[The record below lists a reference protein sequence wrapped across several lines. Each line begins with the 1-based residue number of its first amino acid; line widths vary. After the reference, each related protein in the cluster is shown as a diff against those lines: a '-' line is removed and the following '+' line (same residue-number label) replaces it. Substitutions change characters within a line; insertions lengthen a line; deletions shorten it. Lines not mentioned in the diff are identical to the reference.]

1 MAGIIEVKDQGKLR
15 IYDADNS
22 HYIDIVVPGTV
33 TANRTITIPDASFT
47 VPQVTNATHSG
58 EVTGATALTIADN
71 IVDEANLKI
80 SNSAVNGYMLTA
92 QSGDTGGLT
101 WAAAP
106 AGITSASQFR
116 LSASFNGTADPISSN
131 WEEVDTDGYG
141 RLGTAVSQSSGIFTF
156 PATGIWHIIST
167 MTHVEGS
174 AAYAYATNII
184 QTTANNSSYAD
195 AAVSYNEAT
204 GDGHYQTT
212 SASFILDVTNTSNIK
227 ARIKTN
233 PAHSSTTT
241 MGDSDRN
248 RTYVTFIR
256 LGDT

>member
-22 HYIDIVVPGTV
+22 HYVDIVVPSSV

-47 VPQVTNATHSG
+47 VP
-58 EVTGATALTIADN
+58 TA
-71 IVDEANLKI
+71 
-80 SNSAVNGYMLTA
+80 
-92 QSGDTGGLT
+92 DTVG
-101 WAAAP
+101 
-106 AGITSASQFR
+106 GITSASQFR
-116 LSASFNGTADPISSN
+116 LSASFTGTADPISSN

-167 MTHVEGS
+167 MTHIEGS

-241 MGDSDRN
+241 MGDSHRN

-256 LGDT
+256 LGNT